1 MTVISQTQ
9 TTLAK
14 ARAAKG
20 RSADKY
26 LGTLLERRLAGGE
39 SVKLELWADPLC
51 WIIVEGKRKH
61 FFSSVDGVL
70 SWLFQWLLKHRLR
83 ENEWQNLLGI
93 RQQVEALGEEM
104 PLLRRRM
111 AQYQHERKQKA
122 QD

>member
-1 MTVISQTQ
+1 M
-9 TTLAK
+9 
-14 ARAAKG
+14 
-20 RSADKY
+20 
-26 LGTLLERRLAGGE
+26 
-39 SVKLELWADPLC
+39 
-51 WIIVEGKRKH
+51 EGKRKH